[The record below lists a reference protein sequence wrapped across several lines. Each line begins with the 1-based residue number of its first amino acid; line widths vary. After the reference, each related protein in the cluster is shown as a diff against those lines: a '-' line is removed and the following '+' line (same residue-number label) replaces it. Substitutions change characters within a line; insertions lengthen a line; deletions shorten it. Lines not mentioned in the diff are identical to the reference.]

1 MPTQHLM
8 EEEEAEASSDE
19 IDDEDELRTERSK
32 IPFSHKLGNTCDN
45 RLRVSSIRSYG
56 QDV

>member
-8 EEEEAEASSDE
+8 EEEEASCDE

-45 RLRVSSIRSYG
+45 RLRVSSIRSYVG